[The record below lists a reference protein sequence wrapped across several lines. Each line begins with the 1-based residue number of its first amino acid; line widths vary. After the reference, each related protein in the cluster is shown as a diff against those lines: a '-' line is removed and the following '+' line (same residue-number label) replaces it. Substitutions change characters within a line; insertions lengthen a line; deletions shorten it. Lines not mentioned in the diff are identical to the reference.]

1 MAGTGEL
8 LRYSKLVNEI
18 IKLECDNV
26 RVRAVECSDLV
37 YSLVNYNPEHMNKV
51 CASLVENE

>member
-26 RVRAVECSDLV
+26 RVRAVECSDFV
-37 YSLVNYNPEHMNKV
+37 YSMAAYTPEHMNKV
-51 CASLVENE
+51 CFTVW